1 MPTWID
7 EQIARQ
13 RAEDMLREQQLRAAA
28 GFARLV
34 WSPAP
39 HFYGPLLAGLGRR
52 LVVWGVRLEAR
63 YSAIVEPAAISSNGK
78 PISGC

>member
-1 MPTWID
+1 MPSWID

-13 RAEDMLREQQLRAAA
+13 RAEDMVREQRLRAAA
-28 GFARLV
+28 GWAQLAWLPTPR
-34 WSPAP
+34 
-39 HFYGPLLAGLGRR
+39 FYGPLLAGLGRR

-63 YSAIVEPAAISSNGK
+63 YSAIAEPAIISGNGK